1 MKMKFE
7 KVPTMDVDDLVA
19 SIQRFSWP
27 DYAMFVLSLGIC
39 LAVGIYFGIFA
50 KTKNAQEY
58 LVGSRSMSVFPI
70 TMSLTASWV
79 SGISLLGTPTE
90 IYVYGTQYI
99 YIIGGVL
106 LATIFMSWMY
116 LPVFHDLNLTSM
128 YEYHERRFDK
138 KVRLF
143 ASILFAIGMI
153 SWLPVVIYVP
163 ALAFNQVTGVNV
175 HLITPIVCTICII
188 YTSMGGIK
196 AVVWT
201 DVIQIIIMFGAM
213 ILIAIKGT
221 WNLGGIGEVLRRNW
235 SGQRIEGP
243 VFDPNPLTRHTI
255 WSLIIG
261 GCVYLLQN
269 SGIDQNMLQRYMS
282 LPTLKDG
289 RKALW
294 GFFFG
299 LSGIVLICSYCGMI
313 LYATYYKCDPLT
325 TGLAKQKDQ
334 LLPLLVVEVLG
345 DFPGL
350 PGIFIAGIFSAA
362 LSSLSTGLNAMA
374 AVVLEDFYKPFFKR
388 SLTNKQT
395 LYVMRITVIIFG
407 TICLGMVYVIEKLG
421 TVLQLTLSMG
431 AVASGPSLGLS
442 TMGVFLPWV
451 NAKGALAGSITS
463 LISLSWICYGAQS
476 MIAAGT
482 LTFQH
487 KPVSTEECN
496 YHFMPK
502 PWNTT
507 TTFDSGQEFSIYRVS
522 YLWYTMIGVL
532 IAVPVGLVVSF
543 LTTPLDPND
552 VDPKLLTPLVR
563 KFFKPKKCT
572 DETKYGETFDL
583 PMQKQ

>member
-289 RKALW
+289 RK
-294 GFFFG
+294 
-299 LSGIVLICSYCGMI
+299 
-313 LYATYYKCDPLT
+313 
-325 TGLAKQKDQ
+325 
-334 LLPLLVVEVLG
+334 
-345 DFPGL
+345 
-350 PGIFIAGIFSAA
+350 
-362 LSSLSTGLNAMA
+362 
-374 AVVLEDFYKPFFKR
+374 
-388 SLTNKQT
+388 
-395 LYVMRITVIIFG
+395 
-407 TICLGMVYVIEKLG
+407 
-421 TVLQLTLSMG
+421 
-431 AVASGPSLGLS
+431 
-442 TMGVFLPWV
+442 
-451 NAKGALAGSITS
+451 
-463 LISLSWICYGAQS
+463 
-476 MIAAGT
+476 
-482 LTFQH
+482 
-487 KPVSTEECN
+487 
-496 YHFMPK
+496 
-502 PWNTT
+502 
-507 TTFDSGQEFSIYRVS
+507 
-522 YLWYTMIGVL
+522 
-532 IAVPVGLVVSF
+532 
-543 LTTPLDPND
+543 
-552 VDPKLLTPLVR
+552 
-563 KFFKPKKCT
+563 
-572 DETKYGETFDL
+572 
-583 PMQKQ
+583 

>member
-188 YTSMGGIK
+188 YTSMVSGGINF
-196 AVVWT
+196 A
-201 DVIQIIIMFGAM
+201 
-213 ILIAIKGT
+213 
-221 WNLGGIGEVLRRNW
+221 
-235 SGQRIEGP
+235 
-243 VFDPNPLTRHTI
+243 
-255 WSLIIG
+255 
-261 GCVYLLQN
+261 
-269 SGIDQNMLQRYMS
+269 
-282 LPTLKDG
+282 
-289 RKALW
+289 
-294 GFFFG
+294 
-299 LSGIVLICSYCGMI
+299 
-313 LYATYYKCDPLT
+313 
-325 TGLAKQKDQ
+325 
-334 LLPLLVVEVLG
+334 
-345 DFPGL
+345 
-350 PGIFIAGIFSAA
+350 
-362 LSSLSTGLNAMA
+362 
-374 AVVLEDFYKPFFKR
+374 
-388 SLTNKQT
+388 
-395 LYVMRITVIIFG
+395 
-407 TICLGMVYVIEKLG
+407 
-421 TVLQLTLSMG
+421 
-431 AVASGPSLGLS
+431 
-442 TMGVFLPWV
+442 
-451 NAKGALAGSITS
+451 
-463 LISLSWICYGAQS
+463 
-476 MIAAGT
+476 
-482 LTFQH
+482 
-487 KPVSTEECN
+487 
-496 YHFMPK
+496 
-502 PWNTT
+502 
-507 TTFDSGQEFSIYRVS
+507 
-522 YLWYTMIGVL
+522 
-532 IAVPVGLVVSF
+532 
-543 LTTPLDPND
+543 
-552 VDPKLLTPLVR
+552 
-563 KFFKPKKCT
+563 
-572 DETKYGETFDL
+572 
-583 PMQKQ
+583 